1 MNNQDIHFKKQNY
14 IHAYDGIRTTAMLG
28 VLGFHLFPSI
38 FPSGYFGVVTFF
50 VMAGFLSMR
59 NIVHIDKNGYYVRP
73 VGTIAQ
79 KIVKLYPELLLM
91 LTSVF
96 LVFFLNFSEYL
107 PGMKANTTGAI
118 LGTSNIAMMSSG
130 ESYFDAVASIN
141 PFTHLWALS
150 IELQFYVL
158 ISLVAPF
165 YRAKRK
171 PAWILGL
178 IVATVASAVLLFLS
192 QDITHAYYGTETR
205 MFSFT
210 AGALLALLLQK
221 RDGAVE
227 SNTETKTQEERA
239 DRSLLLTLLGYGVFC
254 LSFVIFFFP
263 TMGET
268 HWLLLYT
275 LLALCSLAL
284 SSDRTTPLMGT
295 SVFRYFASRSY
306 SIYLWHFPIMK
317 ILERALRFSGIGTAA
332 FIVLELAIV
341 FLVSE
346 ISYRI
351 FRGIAKHNG
360 NLRVASVGM
369 TAVAAVALL
378 LLPFQPHGEGLA
390 RYESLQLLKAQ
401 LNGEVAL
408 TTNNSSAESNHG
420 KPQGGDHPST
430 SGVNAGTNEDTSGEA
445 GEGSEGNKV
454 HTDTALADV
463 QDLMNAEEYMEEWN
477 LRSGNQSVEPEEP
490 LFYDEE
496 LAKRFDGFAK
506 EFGIEN
512 FTFQDYVRIRDLKIC
527 IIGDSIAYMARP
539 RLEEIFPNV
548 ELSAEKSR
556 SIYVA
561 LSVLETMELRN
572 DLDILILA
580 LGTNGFSPPEEF
592 DKIAAAVPG
601 KPIVITSIVLPWPV
615 TEKERNDVIYKYA
628 KDHDNIFLM
637 DWFKHGKNR
646 PDLFFEDAIHP
657 HDDGLQVYSYL
668 LAEAV
673 HRAIKAKTK

>member
-1 MNNQDIHFKKQNY
+1 MDRQTTNTKKQNY
-14 IHAYDGIRTTAMLG
+14 IHAYDGIRTVAMLG

-59 NIVHIDKNGYYVRP
+59 NIAHLDEQGFFVRP
-73 VGTIAQ
+73 IGAIAQ

-91 LTSVF
+91 LGTVF

-107 PGMKANTTGAI
+107 PGMKASAVGAV
-118 LGTSNIAMMSSG
+118 LGTSNFAMMASG

-158 ISLVAPF
+158 VSLAAPF
-165 YRAKRK
+165 YRQNRK
-171 PAWILGL
+171 FLWMLCLAGISVLS
-178 IVATVASAVLLFLS
+178 VVLLFLAGN
-192 QDITHAYYGTETR
+192 ITHAYYGTETR

-210 AGALLALLLQK
+210 AGAFLALLLH
-221 RDGAVE
+221 RRE
-227 SNTETKTQEERA
+227 STTMTKGHFFPFV
-239 DRSLLLTLLGYGVFC
+239 GYVAFS
-254 LSFVIFFFP
+254 LSFLVFFLP

-268 HWLLLYT
+268 HWLILYT
-275 LLALCSLAL
+275 LLAMALLAL
-284 SSDRTTPLMGT
+284 SSDDRTPLLGNT
-295 SVFRYFASRSY
+295 LFKYFASRSY

-317 ILERALRFSGIGTAA
+317 ILERALRYSGIGTAA

-341 FLVSE
+341 FLISE
-346 ISYRI
+346 LSYQISKRI
-351 FRGIAKHNG
+351 GKLEGNPRIA
-360 NLRVASVGM
+360 SISI
-369 TAVAAVALL
+369 TAIAAVVLL
-378 LLPFQPHGEGLA
+378 LLPFQPHGEA
-390 RYESLQLLKAQ
+390 VERYESLQLLKAQ

-408 TTNNSSAESNHG
+408 TTNSQTSESKTQENSGSPSNFDVHGSGTISASAYDDE
-420 KPQGGDHPST
+420 
-430 SGVNAGTNEDTSGEA
+430 
-445 GEGSEGNKV
+445 
-454 HTDTALADV
+454 V
-463 QDLMNAEEYMEEWN
+463 QDLMNAEVFMEEWN
-477 LRSGNQSVEPEEP
+477 LKTANQPKTPEEP

-506 EFGIEN
+506 EFGVEN
-512 FTFQDYVRIRDLKIC
+512 FSFQDYARIRDLKIC

-556 SIYVA
+556 SIYAA
-561 LSVLETMELRN
+561 LGVLQTMELRN
-572 DLDILILA
+572 DLDVLILA
-580 LGTNGFSPPEEF
+580 LGTNGFSPPEEY

-601 KPIVITSIVLPWPV
+601 KPIIITSIVLPWPV
-615 TEKERNDVIYKYA
+615 TEKERNDVIFKYA
-628 KDHDNIFLM
+628 KEHDNVFLM
-637 DWFKHGKNR
+637 DWYKHGKNR

-673 HRAIKAKTK
+673 HRALKVQPKSNSTHSQSPSR